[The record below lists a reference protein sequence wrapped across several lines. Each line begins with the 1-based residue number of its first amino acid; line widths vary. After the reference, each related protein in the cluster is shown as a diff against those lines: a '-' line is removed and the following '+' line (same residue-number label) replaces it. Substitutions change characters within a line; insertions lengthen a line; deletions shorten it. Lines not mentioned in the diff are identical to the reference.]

1 MNGMHGEMV
10 QETIPVRKSKYIAGL
25 LGILLGWLGVHNF
38 YLGFTGKAFAQ
49 LLITVVSL
57 GTLGWIS
64 LIWGIAE
71 GIRCLT
77 GSIALDARN
86 LMLR

>member
-1 MNGMHGEMV
+1 MNSMHSEMV
-10 QETIPVRKSKYIAGL
+10 QEAAPVRKSKYIAGL
-25 LGILLGWLGVHNF
+25 LGILLGWLGLHNF

-64 LIWGIAE
+64 LIWGMVE

-77 GSIALDARN
+77 GSIMLDSRN

>member
-1 MNGMHGEMV
+1 MNSEMV
-10 QETIPVRKSKYIAGL
+10 QGTEPVRKSKYIAGV
-25 LGILLGWLGVHNF
+25 LGILLGWLGLHNF
-38 YLGFTGKAFAQ
+38 YLGFMGKAFAQ

-77 GSIALDARN
+77 GSIMLDARN
-86 LMLR
+86 LTLK